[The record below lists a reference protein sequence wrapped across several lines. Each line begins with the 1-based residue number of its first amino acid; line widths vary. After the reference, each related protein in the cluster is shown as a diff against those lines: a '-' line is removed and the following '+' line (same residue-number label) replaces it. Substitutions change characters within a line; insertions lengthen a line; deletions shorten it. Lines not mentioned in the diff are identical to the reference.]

1 MPGSLSKAQS
11 LAVLLALAASGRAA
25 AAPLR
30 IVLGATGVS
39 VSGVTA
45 KGRAVVF
52 GITREVAD
60 DDVTTIQ
67 PHLEVLSDDDG
78 DGVVSEDLGQPMPRR
93 AMWVAV
99 DLASGDFAAAAPP
112 AFRLH
117 NVNWH
122 GHGIESRA
130 DGRDQVEDVRSFAEV
145 LVVRPGV
152 GAWTLRLGDGSPAD
166 ADGKANGRIAAAL
179 DRMAPLAGSPAPPSR
194 FAAGDTVLLFDPN
207 AMEMTLVRVG
217 SKS

>member
-1 MPGSLSKAQS
+1 MRVRPSLS
-11 LAVLLALAASGRAA
+11 LALVGLCLSAVYAG

-30 IVLGATGVS
+30 LSVGATGVS

-67 PHLEVLSDDDG
+67 PHLDVLSDDDG

-93 AMWVAV
+93 SMWVAV
-99 DLASGDFAAAAPP
+99 DLASGDFGAAAPP
-112 AFRLH
+112 AFRLR

-130 DGRDQVEDVRSFAEV
+130 DGRDQVEDVRPFAEV

-179 DRMAPLAGSPAPPSR
+179 DRMTPLAGSPAPPSR

-207 AMEMTLVRVG
+207 AMEMTVVRVG

>member
-1 MPGSLSKAQS
+1 LPVL
-11 LAVLLALAASGRAA
+11 VLLVSFVLAASGRAM

-30 IVLGATGVS
+30 VTVGAAGVS

-67 PHLEVLSDDDG
+67 PHLDVLSDDDG
-78 DGVVSEDLGQPMPRR
+78 DGLVSEDLGQPMPRR
-93 AMWVAV
+93 SMWVAV

-112 AFRLH
+112 AFRLR

-130 DGRDQVEDVRSFAEV
+130 DGRDQVED
-145 LVVRPGV
+145 
-152 GAWTLRLGDGSPAD
+152 GAGH
-166 ADGKANGRIAAAL
+166 L
-179 DRMAPLAGSPAPPSR
+179 D
-194 FAAGDTVLLFDPN
+194 LLDLT
-207 AMEMTLVRVG
+207 ERG
-217 SKS
+217 ED